1 MIALRRC
8 LGITAFLCTS
18 HHQSYA
24 TGIVSKFDKI
34 WAVYFSTG
42 AFGTATPT
50 KFALDRSTTGT
61 PVKSQLA
68 LTPNVSSS
76 NLAVKSEVTDDKAA
90 HETGVKGEEDPPKPA
105 EEDVK
110 STEDTE
116 EDMKPSAEA
125 AVPPAETVDVKQGE
139 EVQLTTTS
147 REVSGETRGTAD
159 ATEVKAEPEPT
170 SAAEAT
176 INTGELMWLSFL
188 VLGYWRPLV
197 QDLQYCGFRFFKLS
211 MYLFLFILDKNE
223 VYWYLLQCIHLV
235 LKNQNCH
242 HTPGF

>member
-1 MIALRRC
+1 M
-8 LGITAFLCTS
+8 
-18 HHQSYA
+18 
-24 TGIVSKFDKI
+24 
-34 WAVYFSTG
+34 
-42 AFGTATPT
+42 
-50 KFALDRSTTGT
+50 DRSTTGT

-90 HETGVKGEEDPPKPA
+90 HDTGVKGEEDPPKPA

-125 AVPPAETVDVKQGE
+125 AVHPAETVDVRQGE
-139 EVQLTTTS
+139 EVKEEVQLSAT
-147 REVSGETRGTAD
+147 SGEMSETINTAD
-159 ATEVKAEPEPT
+159 ATDVKAEPETT

-176 INTGELMWLSFL
+176 TNTGELMWLSFL
-188 VLGYWRPLV
+188 LLRYWRPLV

-211 MYLFLFILDKNE
+211 MYLFLIILDKNE
-223 VYWYLLQCIHLV
+223 VSVGICFSAYTWFLRMRTVTTHQVFGEWVMFI
-235 LKNQNCH
+235 
-242 HTPGF
+242 